1 LVLNNFMNDPSPS
14 RLRKVYFLSNRTAIT
29 AETLGHSL
37 LAQFPGI
44 EFSSVTIPFVDN
56 VNKAQRIV
64 DRIDS
69 ESGDD
74 DMQPIVISTM
84 ANEEIGKI
92 IKQSR
97 ALVLD
102 PFDRF
107 LPDLESTLHAHSI
120 HESGKSHRIT
130 NESLYESR
138 IEAIDFSLVHDDG
151 MTTKMYDQADIIII
165 GVSRSGK
172 TPTCLYLALQYGL
185 KAANYPITE
194 EDMDSDKL
202 PGSIS
207 AFKKKLFGLTTS
219 PKRLAHIREERR
231 PNSRYASIDQCK
243 YEVRAVEQMYDTY
256 QVPYI
261 DTTTMSIE
269 EIATQIVAI
278 AGLHRI
284 SRGVMTPSGI

>member
-1 LVLNNFMNDPSPS
+1 MNDPEQP

-44 EFSSVTIPFVDN
+44 EFSSVTIPFVDTEA
-56 VNKAQRIV
+56 KAQRIV
-64 DRIDS
+64 DRINS
-69 ESGDD
+69 ESGDE
-74 DMQPIVISTM
+74 DMRPLVISTM
-84 ANEEIGKI
+84 ANEHIGKI
-92 IKQSR
+92 IAESK

-107 LPDLESTLHAHSI
+107 LPDLENTLHAHSI
-120 HESGKSHRIT
+120 HEVGKSHRIS

-151 MTTKMYDQADIIII
+151 MTTKMYGQADIIII

-202 PGSIS
+202 PQSIRPYQN
-207 AFKKKLFGLTTS
+207 KLFGLTTS
-219 PKRLAHIREERR
+219 PKRLAHIRQERR
-231 PNSRYASIDQCK
+231 PNSRYSSAEQCK
-243 YEVRAVEQMYDTY
+243 YEVRAVEQMYETY
-256 QVPYI
+256 RVPYL

-269 EIATQIVAI
+269 EIATQIVAT

-284 SRGVMTPSGI
+284 SRPVITSSGA